1 MFKENEEEQ
10 LPVIQKKSSGGF
22 TPVSHETLQEF
33 LNTCGYP
40 KSVKAQVVKLVQTN
54 NRKKVDGYLLD
65 FVPDGPA
72 RVENGRIV
80 K

>member
-10 LPVIQKKSSGGF
+10 LPVIQKKSTGGF
-22 TPVSHETLQEF
+22 TPVSHETLQGF

-40 KSVKAQVVKLVQTN
+40 KSVKAKIVVLVQTN
-54 NRKKVDGYLLD
+54 NRKKVGEYAID
-65 FVPDGPA
+65 FVPDGPIK
-72 RVENGRIV
+72 VENGRIV